1 MTLTQKMSL
10 SKNEKI
16 IWDKVIGKIRFVG
29 NDDFHLYEWVDS
41 GLRQASV
48 TTKMILEKPFLYD
61 YSAKKAFEY
70 LEAEGF
76 SSINL
81 SNREVHLANAIN
93 ARKVVLKDSAN
104 NVGTPSHNVIEEY
117 LEDWIKNGV
126 LPKDI
131 TTYIKKEY
139 LYDET
144 LKVDKDITD
153 PRIYASVRSAEKW
166 FKKMEHKI
174 RPLFVEII
182 VGDER
187 YSAGKIDFVFEFI
200 SDESVHVM
208 DWKTSNDVYDDNAL
222 QASAYANFLT
232 HMTGIPV
239 GAYVAH
245 LSKERDEYKIYKV
258 GDLKNTYS
266 AFKSLCKV
274 YDWKHNGR
282 EKLIKDRTIY
292 DATGKRNS
300 KSIREC

>member
-1 MTLTQKMSL
+1 MSR
-10 SKNEKI
+10 SSNEQI
-16 IWDKVIGKIRFVG
+16 IWDKVIGKIKFVG
-29 NDDFHLYEWVDS
+29 NDDFHLYEWVKS
-41 GLRQASV
+41 GVRQASV

-81 SNREVHLANAIN
+81 SNRDIHLANAID
-93 ARKVVLKDSAN
+93 ARKVVLRDSAD
-104 NVGTPSHNVIEEY
+104 NVGTPSHDVIEAY
-117 LEDWIKNGV
+117 IKDWIKNGV
-126 LPKDI
+126 LPNDI
-131 TTYIKKEY
+131 TTYIDKKYVFDSE
-139 LYDET
+139 
-144 LKVDKDITD
+144 LKKDIEVTD
-153 PRIYASVRSAEKW
+153 PRIYACVRSAENW
-166 FKKMEHKI
+166 FKKMKDKI
-174 RPLFVEII
+174 RPLFAEII

-200 SDESVHVM
+200 ADNSINVM

-232 HMTGIPV
+232 HMTGLKV

-245 LSKERDEYKIYKV
+245 LSKDRDEYKIYKV

-266 AFKSLCKV
+266 AFKAVCKV

-292 DATGKRNS
+292 DTTGKRNATHL
-300 KSIREC
+300 REC